1 MKGSRRQ
8 GSSKNYAGV
17 LNGARNYEKSSIAND
32 LMHTRASINGCRRTL
47 EEQISRLNRVI
58 DKHDYSIGPS
68 FLSPSIKP
76 SSKVYS
82 PLEISAGGPRLPILS
97 GRPAQNFS
105 FFGRES
111 ELTLMHETLQFHL
124 EPAKRGPACC
134 IVHGMGGIGKTQI
147 ALQYTYAYE
156 HHYEA
161 IFWLKAQTKIEL
173 AKSYAAIAD
182 ETGIAGSIRGL
193 SEDESLGKHI
203 DVARKWLQTT
213 STAFPYLENYPA
225 H

>member
-1 MKGSRRQ
+1 MRKE
-8 GSSKNYAGV
+8 
-17 LNGARNYEKSSIAND
+17 ARNYEKSSIAND
-32 LMHTRASINGCRRTL
+32 LMHTRASIKGYRRTL
-47 EEQISRLNRVI
+47 EEQTSRLNRNI
-58 DKHDYSIGPS
+58 DKHDFSTFTSI
-68 FLSPSIKP
+68 LSTPITS

-82 PLEISAGGPRLPILS
+82 PLEISAGGPPLPILS

-111 ELTLMHETLQFHL
+111 ELTSIHDTLQFHF
-124 EPAKRGPACC
+124 EPPRRGPACC
-134 IVHGMGGIGKTQI
+134 IVHGIGGIGKTQI

-182 ETGIAGSIRGL
+182 ETGTVGSIRGL
-193 SEDESLGKHI
+193 NQDECLGKSI
-203 DVARKWLQTT
+203 DLARKWLQTT
-213 STAFPYLENYPA
+213 SRAFA
-225 H
+225 HYERYHTD

>member
-1 MKGSRRQ
+1 MKDTRRQ
-8 GSSKNYAGV
+8 RSSKNYTDV
-17 LNGARNYEKSSIAND
+17 LDRARNYEKSSIAND
-32 LMHTRASINGCRRTL
+32 LMHTRASIDGCRRTL
-47 EEQISRLNRVI
+47 EEQISRLNRVTN
-58 DKHDYSIGPS
+58 KHDYSIVRS
-68 FLSPSIKP
+68 ILSPSIK
-76 SSKVYS
+76 SSSQVYS

-111 ELTLMHETLQFHL
+111 ELTSIHNTLQFHL
-124 EPAKRGPACC
+124 ETAKRGPACC
-134 IVHGMGGIGKTQI
+134 IIHGMGGIGKTQI

-182 ETGIAGSIRGL
+182 EIGTAGSIWDL
-193 SEDESLGKHI
+193 SQDECLAKSI

-213 STAFPYLENYPA
+213 SMAFA
-225 H
+225 